1 MDMVTPRIETLEE
14 TETYGK
20 FVIEP
25 QERGFGTTLGNALR
39 RVLLSSI
46 PGAAVT
52 SIKIDGVLH
61 EFQTLP
67 GIKEDATEL
76 ILNLRE
82 LNVRMTRDGARSGE
96 PKIIRIDKHGPGEV
110 TGADIETPPEVE
122 VVNPEVHIA
131 TLDDETAHLSMEMT
145 VEVGR
150 GYVLPEKQERVKETI
165 GVIPVGAL
173 FSPVRK
179 VNYSVEPTRVGH
191 KTDYERLVIE
201 ITTNGTIMP
210 SDALSEAAKI
220 LDRHLKLFF
229 DFSKRP
235 RTGLEYF
242 EDEGGFEPRPP
253 DARIEELDFSVRTY
267 NCLKKANVLSIAE
280 LVQLSE
286 ADLMNIR
293 NFGRKSL
300 TEVKDKLAQ
309 LGLTLKK
316 TREGA
321 APATF
326 TEQEETEEEEQA
338 DAGEGS
344 EVEAEAKEPEA
355 ESTLEAEVGDE
366 N

>member
-1 MDMVTPRIETLEE
+1 MSSILDNGVERRMDMVTPRIETLEE

-46 PGAAVT
+46 PGAAIT
-52 SIKIDGVLH
+52 SIKVDGVLH

-67 GIKEDATEL
+67 GVKEDATEL

-82 LNVRMTRDGARSGE
+82 VNVKMTRDGARSGE
-96 PKIIRIDKHGPGEV
+96 PLVMAIDKHGPGEV
-110 TGADIETPPEVE
+110 TAADIVCPPEIE
-122 VVNPEVHIA
+122 VVNPEAHIA
-131 TLDDETAHLSMEMT
+131 ILNDETAHLSMEMQ

-150 GYVLPEKQERVKETI
+150 GYVLPEKQERVKDTI

-191 KTDYERLVIE
+191 KTDYDRLIIE
-201 ITTNGTIMP
+201 VTTNGAILP
-210 SDALSEAAKI
+210 SEAVSEAARI
-220 LDRHLKLFF
+220 LDRHLRLFF

-235 RTGLEYF
+235 RTGLDLF
-242 EDEGGFEPRPP
+242 EDESAGFEARPP

-267 NCLKKANVLSIAE
+267 NCLKKANVLSIGE
-280 LVQLSE
+280 LVQLTE
-286 ADLMNIR
+286 ADLMSIR

-300 TEVKDKLAQ
+300 TEVRDKLAQ
-309 LGLTLKK
+309 LGLSLKK
-316 TREGA
+316 GKEGA
-321 APATF
+321 MPIALADD
-326 TEQEETEEEEQA
+326 EDEELTDESEIDEISEDESEAEEE
-338 DAGEGS
+338 
-344 EVEAEAKEPEA
+344 
-355 ESTLEAEVGDE
+355 
-366 N
+366 